1 MDGPIVF
8 NRILD
13 GLLDRYPLIVV
24 VVVRVVPVVT
34 NFALNEFIST
44 SNSFESFIFTK
55 YCLLRYHCHEK
66 LTVSSMFTFASKDKK
81 LQSVSVHC
89 IQILRSKLE
98 VYSKYVQ
105 STYI

>member
-8 NRILD
+8 NGILD
-13 GLLDRYPLIVV
+13 VLLVRFPLIVV

-34 NFALNEFIST
+34 NFPFNEFIST

-55 YCLLRYHCHEK
+55 CYRLRYHCHEK

-81 LQSVSVHC
+81 LQIVSVRYM
-89 IQILRSKLE
+89 QILRIMLGVHSN
-98 VYSKYVQ
+98 Y
-105 STYI
+105 

>member
-13 GLLDRYPLIVV
+13 GLLIRCPLIVV

-34 NFALNEFIST
+34 NFPFNEFIST

-55 YCLLRYHCHEK
+55 CYRLRYHCHEK
-66 LTVSSMFTFASKDKK
+66 LTVSSMFTSKDKK

-89 IQILRSKLE
+89 MYSNLE
-98 VYSKYVQ
+98 IKA
-105 STYI
+105 